1 MGFVNLILLIQQ
13 LGTTIL
19 LSMGF
24 VNLILPIHQL
34 GTTNLLLFIHLLI
47 QLTLSTSHLILS
59 SSTIGPFG
67 CTRRCHQ
74 ILLVLLLISTL

>member
-1 MGFVNLILLIQQ
+1 MGFVNIILLIPQ

-47 QLTLSTSHLILS
+47 QLTLSTSHLVL
-59 SSTIGPFG
+59 STIGPLG
-67 CTRRCHQ
+67 YTRRYHQ
-74 ILLVLLLISTL
+74 ILLILLLVSTL